1 MAKDFTITITQVVG
15 GNYQPVTNLSNLNL
29 RKSPFSSST
38 YAGTHIGDG
47 VYKFS
52 NVEDGVYKLFNDTTE
67 ITKWGGSNGRWIGD
81 DALDY
86 LPGDGGGHWSAQD
99 KRIHNVSDPV
109 SGIDIGDRDYN
120 DGRYLLLSGGSM
132 AGNIT
137 MGGNKLINPGDPS
150 DDSQVGDRGYND
162 GRYLKLDGGTMSGS
176 IEMSGNNVT
185 GSGNLVDKTSV
196 QTITGTKSWSAF
208 QTWLGGARFEPG
220 ASGINYPKIYYEDE
234 LSGET
239 YISPTHPLH
248 VATKQYADSL
258 VAGITVP
265 AVPYSGTEVVVI
277 GGITQVVGK
286 IYSSILNAANH
297 LSTLGLNAQ
306 KRGVMYIRNHPQ
318 INYYVAAPGSLKDY
332 MNIIGYVPAFL
343 SSPGDP
349 VDWNN
354 VGTIVVVC
362 EKTATKKMT
371 ISNATLIFGDSNL
384 NIIQNQTGERS
395 YNGFVFTNCVIF
407 AYNDTAFNNCILN
420 NCLILHSSVYKAT
433 CTGCK
438 IINCTFNNDPDVDNT
453 SSPVIYSGN
462 FTWTD
467 IPNDITAY
475 IPDPD

>member
-29 RKSPFSSST
+29 RKDPFSSST
-38 YAGTHIGDG
+38 YSGTHIGDG
-47 VYKFS
+47 AYAFTD
-52 NVEDGVYKLFNDTTE
+52 VEDGVYKLFNDTIE
-67 ITKWGGSNGRWIGD
+67 VTKWGGSHGRWIGD
-81 DALDY
+81 ETLDY
-86 LPGDGGGHWSAQD
+86 LPGDGGGHWDAQD

-109 SGIDIGDRDYN
+109 SGIDVGDRDYN
-120 DGRYLLLSGGSM
+120 DARYLLLSGGTLT
-132 AGNIT
+132 GNINL
-137 MGGNKLINPGDPS
+137 GGNKIINPGDPS

-162 GRYLKLDGGTMSGS
+162 NRYPTRIGDNTFIGK
-176 IEMSGNNVT
+176 NQF
-185 GSGNLVDKTSV
+185 LVDTS
-196 QTITGTKSWSAF
+196 GTK
-208 QTWLGGARFEPG
+208 
-220 ASGINYPKIYYEDE
+220 YPKIFYDDE

-239 YISPTHPLH
+239 YFEPTHPLH
-248 VATKQYADSL
+248 ISTKQYADSL

-265 AVPYSGTEVVVI
+265 AVPYSGNEVIVI

-306 KRGVMYIRNHPQ
+306 KRGVMYVRNHPQ
-318 INYYVAAPGSLKDY
+318 INYYIAAPGSLKDY
-332 MNIIGYVPAFL
+332 MNVMGYAPAFL
-343 SSPGDP
+343 SSSGDP

-354 VGTIVVVC
+354 VGTIIIVC

-371 ISNATLIFGDSNL
+371 ISNSTLIFGDSNL
-384 NIIQNQTGERS
+384 NITQNQTGERA

-420 NCLILHSSVYKAT
+420 SCLILHSSVYKAT